1 MRITPTTASI
11 LAAFLALAA
20 ADISSARDRDDD
32 QDASKKSYSS
42 RPAFLR
48 GEPVRTSYDG
58 ISTGFLHTGE
68 VPSVAGLIGYA
79 VPTGT
84 DPSRAAL
91 RTLQIRAS
99 YVGLVDLSA
108 AGGFGTYYGT
118 IQPQANKG
126 DEYVAVSDDG
136 TGTRNV
142 TISVQ
147 IPSHFDP
154 SRPCIVSATSS
165 GSRGVYGA
173 SPTTGEWALN
183 KGCAVAYNDKGTGT
197 GAHDLDHDRAYAIDG
212 TLVQAGQRTDLLFNA
227 NLLGDNLGAYRTM
240 NPNRFALKHAHSQRN
255 PEKDWGKSTLQS
267 IRTAFYVLNKQF
279 PGKRFAPR
287 NTIVIASS
295 ISNGGGASIQAAEQD
310 TERMISGVV
319 VSEPEVNMPEH
330 AKLLVKRGGKAIAN
344 AGKPLYDYFTYANL
358 LQACATQS
366 PALKVTSFFVNAAFA
381 ANRCAALAQ
390 LDVIS
395 GANLTEQASDALEK
409 LHAYGWEP
417 DSDKLHDSH
426 FGFEFTNLVASAYAS
441 AYARASVTEAVCGYS
456 IGGVGATIPGAP
468 AEDALKQF
476 WGTGSGLA
484 AGPLTVINDNA
495 AGGPAKDTLSVSA
508 STLKAD
514 YNIDGAMCLRRLLT
528 GKGVGNTLPSSKERE
543 LAKRVRDGLEEIRVS
558 GDLDGKPTIIVH
570 GRSDTLLPVNH
581 TSRPYAALN
590 RRADKRSDL
599 HYYEVTDANHFDAL
613 VAFYPRV
620 LVPLHVYGLRALDLM
635 YARLSA
641 NAPLPPSQVVRA
653 VARSSAAATLTDAN
667 VPHIALQP
675 AAGDR
680 IEVREGAIAVPD

>member
-1 MRITPTTASI
+1 MRITPTTVSI
-11 LAAFLALAA
+11 LAAFLVLAA
-20 ADISSARDRDDD
+20 ANISSARDRDDD
-32 QDASKKSYSS
+32 QDDSKRSYSS

-48 GEPVRTSYDG
+48 GEPVRTIYDG
-58 ISTGFLHTGE
+58 TGTGFLHTGE
-68 VPSVAGLIGYA
+68 ASSVAGLIGYTA
-79 VPTGT
+79 PTGT

-91 RTLQIRAS
+91 RTLQIKGS
-99 YVGLVDLSA
+99 YLGLVDPSA
-108 AGGFGTYYGT
+108 KGGFGTYYGT
-118 IQPQANKG
+118 IHPQANKG
-126 DEYVAVSDDG
+126 DEYIAVSDNG

-154 SRPCIVSATSS
+154 SRPCIVAATSS

-173 SPTTGEWALN
+173 APTTGEWALN
-183 KGCAVAYNDKGTGT
+183 RGCAVAYNDKGTGV
-197 GAHDLDHDRAYAIDG
+197 GAHDLDHDRAYAMDG
-212 TLVQAGQRTDLLFNA
+212 TLVQAGQRTDLTFNA

-255 PEKDWGKSTLQS
+255 PEKDWGKTTLQA
-267 IRTAFYVLNKQF
+267 IKTAFYVLNKQF

-295 ISNGGGASIQAAEQD
+295 ISNGAGGAIQAAEQD
-310 TERMISGVV
+310 NDDMISGVV

-330 AKLLVKRGGKAIAN
+330 AKLLVKRGGKVIAN

-366 PALKVTSFFVNAAFA
+366 PALKPTSVFVIAALA

-390 LDVIS
+390 LGVIN
-395 GANLTEQASDALEK
+395 GASVVEQATDALEK

-417 DSDKLHDSH
+417 DSDLLHDSH

-441 AYARASVTEAVCGYS
+441 AYSRASVTEPVCGYS
-456 IGGVGATIPGAP
+456 VGGVGATTPGVP
-468 AEDALKQF
+468 AESTLKQF

-495 AGGPAKDTLSVSA
+495 VGGPAKDTFSVSA

-514 YNIDGAMCLRRLLT
+514 YNIDGAMCLRRLMT

-543 LAKRVRDGLEEIRVS
+543 LAKRVRDGLDEIRVN
-558 GDLDGKPTIIVH
+558 GNLHGKPTIIVH

-590 RRADKRSDL
+590 KRADKRSDL
-599 HYYEVTDANHFDAL
+599 HYYEITDANHFDVL

-620 LVPLHVYGLRALDLM
+620 LVPLHVYGVRALDLM
-635 YARLSA
+635 YARLTA

-653 VARSSAAATLTDAN
+653 MARSSAAVTLTDAN
-667 VPHIALQP
+667 VPQIALQP
-675 AAGDR
+675 AAGNR
-680 IEVREGAIAVPD
+680 IEVSEGAIAVPD